1 LLTVRVFN
9 YNINILDVALLV
21 KEDGSVM
28 GDKWGEVDTRFS
40 YCLLNC
46 LSLLGKLNRIDVNHV
61 AGFVLKCQN
70 FDGGFGAIPGAES
83 HAGQSKSLSQLLFNF

>member
-1 LLTVRVFN
+1 
-9 YNINILDVALLV
+9 
-21 KEDGSVM
+21 M

-46 LSLLGKLNRIDVNHV
+46 LSLLGKLDRVDKNKV
-61 AGFVLKCQN
+61 ANFILKCQN

-83 HAGQSKSLSQLLFNF
+83 HAGQSMFTSNL